1 MLTMPTTKEKRFSF
15 FLLIF
20 LLFSLASTPSRAEEV
35 PDILDFD
42 RRQAG
47 LYRFELSPYVGDY
60 FGDKFN
66 HSFIVGAN
74 LQCNLTEKLGVTSDF
89 GYSNA
94 SADRTSALGAS
105 LTNKNEYLIDGA
117 FVITVP
123 AAYRTAK
130 GVMEADFF
138 TSIGGGIMRINNSNR
153 GAGFIGGGM
162 KIRPHISWLAIRV
175 EIRNYFT
182 SINNPS
188 GSDFE
193 DVLTIRVGP
202 TFLLPPE
209 F

>member
-1 MLTMPTTKEKRFSF
+1 MPTREKLFSF
-15 FLLIF
+15 FPLV
-20 LLFSLASTPSRAEEV
+20 LLFFFFVPTPSHAEEI
-35 PDILDFD
+35 PDVLNFD

-66 HSFIVGAN
+66 HSFIVGGN
-74 LQCNLTEKLGVTSDF
+74 LQFNLTEKLGIASDF
-89 GYSNA
+89 GYSKA
-94 SADRTSALGAS
+94 SADRTSALGTS
-105 LTNKNEYLIDGA
+105 ITNKNEYLIDGA

-123 AAYRTAK
+123 AAYRSGK
-130 GVMEADFF
+130 GVTEADFF

-162 KIRPHISWLAIRV
+162 KIRPHVSWLAIRI

-182 SINNPS
+182 SIDNPS

-193 DVLTIRVGP
+193 DVLTIRIGP

-209 F
+209 I